1 MIGKFTEWLNEKK
14 VLDEAKFSVNP
25 NKTDEYDH
33 KSTTYFEMNYL
44 EKIKQTLLSGQ
55 QIFLNV
61 PNNVTKNEVNKDEYE
76 YLDINDFYKK
86 KLENA
91 STYQE
96 FCKSA
101 NPSRLR
107 LHGLTQ
113 ENFVNEIWK
122 GSFTNRGNSSSKG
135 GIFEKLLVK
144 AFHQYQKGEKVEEK
158 YKDAIEKIIRLI
170 GVNPKKFAMWNVA
183 DNGNNRSKRLNN
195 LYVNLENLKDIS
207 KLNFD
212 TEEHNIGH
220 LVTDLTITSYPN
232 ENNKFYLS
240 LKHGN
245 TNEIV
250 NFGAGKIRK
259 ALQDCYDNYV
269 ANGEKNP
276 QPSLFLKNYCK
287 IFNLDLNKLLASYD
301 YVSHNKNPQL
311 ETFEKLSNS
320 KCKSKGVITAQLSK
334 LIAYC
339 IGYGY
344 IYVHDLGKEIEVI
357 DLRTNEDL
365 AKLIKKYSGNYDVKY
380 ACDTGAKTV
389 FDFNLCSEKDKKD
402 IFIPQSRFELR
413 PNSGAE
419 INLFSLKLNINGE
432 EVGTGNG

>member
-1 MIGKFTEWLNEKK
+1 MIGKFTEWLNENK
-14 VLDEAKFSVNP
+14 VLDEANFAVNP
-25 NKTDEYDH
+25 NKTDSYDH
-33 KSTTYFEMNYL
+33 KSITYFEITYL
-44 EKIKQTLLSGQ
+44 EKIKKTLLAGQ
-55 QIFLNV
+55 PVFINV
-61 PNNVTKNEVNKDEYE
+61 PKNVTKNEVSTEDYD
-76 YLDINDFYKK
+76 YLTLNDFYSK
-86 KLENA
+86 KLQNA
-91 STYQE
+91 TTYQE
-96 FCKSA
+96 FCKAA
-101 NPSRLR
+101 NPTKLR
-107 LHGLTQ
+107 VHGLTID
-113 ENFVNEIWK
+113 NFVNHIWK
-122 GSFTNRGNSSSKG
+122 GSFSNRGNSSSQG

-144 AFHQYQKGEKVEEK
+144 AFQQYQNGEEVEEK
-158 YKDAIEKIIRLI
+158 YKKAIEKIIKLI

-195 LYVNLENLKDIS
+195 LYVNLENVKDVS
-207 KLNFD
+207 QLDFD
-212 TEEHNIGH
+212 SEEHDIGKV
-220 LVTDLTITSYPN
+220 VTDVTITSYPN

-250 NFGAGKIRK
+250 NFGAAKIRK
-259 ALQDCYDNYV
+259 ALQDCYDDYV
-269 ANGEKNP
+269 ANGEKKVK
-276 QPSLFLKNYCK
+276 PSLFLNNYCK

-301 YVSHNKNPQL
+301 FVSNNKQPKL
-311 ETFEKLSNS
+311 ETFKKLCNS
-320 KCKSKGVITAQLSK
+320 KYPNKGVISAQLSK

-432 EVGTGNG
+432 EIGNG

>member
-1 MIGKFTEWLNEKK
+1 MIGKFTEWLNENK
-14 VLDEAKFSVNP
+14 VLDEANFAVNP
-25 NKTDEYDH
+25 NKTDSYDH
-33 KSTTYFEMNYL
+33 KSTTYFEMTYL

-55 QIFLNV
+55 PVFINV
-61 PNNVTKNEVNKDEYE
+61 PKNVTKNEVSTEDYD
-76 YLDINDFYKK
+76 YLTIKDFYSK
-86 KLENA
+86 KLQNA

-101 NPSRLR
+101 NPTKLKV
-107 LHGLTQ
+107 HGLTID
-113 ENFVNEIWK
+113 NFVNHIWK
-122 GSFTNRGNSSSKG
+122 GSFSNRGNSSSQG

-144 AFHQYQKGEKVEEK
+144 AFKQYQNGEEVEEK
-158 YKDAIEKIIRLI
+158 YKKAIEKIIKLI

-195 LYVNLENLKDIS
+195 LYVNLENVKDVS
-207 KLNFD
+207 QLDFD
-212 TEEHNIGH
+212 SEEHDIGKV
-220 LVTDLTITSYPN
+220 VTDVTITSYPN

-250 NFGAGKIRK
+250 NFGAAKIRK
-259 ALQDCYDNYV
+259 ALQDCYDDYV
-269 ANGEKNP
+269 ANGEKNVK
-276 QPSLFLKNYCK
+276 PSLFLNNYCK

-301 YVSHNKNPQL
+301 FVSNNKQPKL
-311 ETFEKLSNS
+311 ETFKKLCNS
-320 KCKSKGVITAQLSK
+320 KYPNKGVISAQLSK

-432 EVGTGNG
+432 EIGNG

>member
-1 MIGKFTEWLNEKK
+1 MIGKFTEWLNENK
-14 VLDEAKFSVNP
+14 VLDEANFAVNP
-25 NKTDEYDH
+25 NKTNEYDH
-33 KSTTYFEMNYL
+33 KSTTYFEMTYL
-44 EKIKQTLLSGQ
+44 EKIKQTLLAGQ
-55 QIFLNV
+55 PVFINV
-61 PNNVTKNEVNKDEYE
+61 PKNVTKNEVTTEDYD
-76 YLDINDFYKK
+76 YLTIKDFYSK
-86 KLENA
+86 KLQNA

-96 FCKSA
+96 FCKSV
-101 NPSRLR
+101 NPSKLR
-107 LHGLTQ
+107 VHGLTID
-113 ENFVNEIWK
+113 NFVNHIWK
-122 GSFTNRGNSSSKG
+122 GSFSNRGNSSSLG

-144 AFHQYQKGEKVEEK
+144 AFQDYQNGEVVEEK
-158 YKDAIEKIIRLI
+158 YRKAIEKIIKLI

-195 LYVNLENLKDIS
+195 LYVNLENVKDVS
-207 KLNFD
+207 QLDFD
-212 TEEHNIGH
+212 SEEHDIGKV
-220 LVTDLTITSYPN
+220 VTDVTITSYPN

-250 NFGAGKIRK
+250 NFGAAKIRL
-259 ALQDCYDNYV
+259 ALQDCYDDYV
-269 ANGEKNP
+269 ANGEKKLNP
-276 QPSLFLKNYCK
+276 SQFLKNYCK

-301 YVSHNKNPQL
+301 FVSNNKQPKL
-311 ETFEKLSNS
+311 ETFKKLCNS
-320 KCKSKGVITAQLSK
+320 KYPSKGVISAQLSK

-389 FDFNLCSEKDKKD
+389 FNFNLCSEKDKKD

-432 EVGTGNG
+432 EIGNG